1 MAGGEGARCHRA
13 RRQPSALQAP
23 ALALGR
29 GWQVPGPCT
38 APHTALLPG
47 LAGRSRRS
55 LCHRTWRL
63 LSNTRHQLLLN
74 THSFPQAQYFSSHF
88 SYHRFLLSLV
98 HILVLTKPKRNEAN
112 RSKPKADSRMSEF
125 QKQHTVFTHF
135 YFPRPLTQYNS
146 IPLSQ
151 LTCSRPHRN
160 KHRAQVNLQ
169 TTH

>member
-1 MAGGEGARCHRA
+1 MPPCPQAALCPAGTCA
-13 RRQPSALQAP
+13 
-23 ALALGR
+23 
-29 GWQVPGPCT
+29 GPR
-38 APHTALLPG
+38 PG
-47 LAGRSRRS
+47 LAGSRAVHSPPHCAAAWAGGQEPSIPLSRDLGLRSD
-55 LCHRTWRL
+55 
-63 LSNTRHQLLLN
+63 TRHQLLLN
-74 THSFPQAQYFSSHF
+74 THSFPQAQYFSSYF
-88 SYHRFLLSLV
+88 SCHVFLLSLV
-98 HILVLTKPKRNEAN
+98 HILVLSKPKRNEAN
-112 RSKPKADSRMSEF
+112 CSKPKADSRMSEF